1 MFLSACGV
9 YSTSSQSAEEAKKG
23 KIEGKGQVSCFPS
36 SDPTEGTQIGSHTLE
51 TMTYSSHS
59 LKSRKLSAVQS
70 NTRLEKLVPH
80 SFKNRKKHKLKM
92 EPSIVSAPVLPSVAI
107 SNHGLEPDSECIAP
121 TDNTQANLRSD
132 LKQISVSHTCSDL
145 PLSQSPSMH
154 SPCPPSTVHI
164 NRQPLPVTH
173 ASYLC
178 CSPVAQVH
186 DPSLTTTAAPIRA
199 TKHRQR
205 RKRGLKHNRKG
216 VSPLSMRHKRQSR
229 RRCNIQFWCQVW
241 RKWGHRKWRR
251 ARCLLWFSM
260 IRAKRLA
267 ETSRRLSIFNTQ
279 MSYKYTGELAE
290 SQKWQKV
297 RKGKEVVTTA
307 IACDG
312 QGLDSAEDSQAK
324 GSLEQKVRPSVGT
337 SVLCSNPVKE
347 EDQGIVRARDAATAT
362 KQDTLVTK
370 RAVPYQPQ
378 SQRASTDVS
387 WEATTTLIHEFLDC
401 FYVKYG
407 SFIPLSKSDVL
418 RHLNKKLNTDLTKR
432 KYLISAVVMKYQAV
446 LAHRMMPAFRVVYN
460 KHTLTLED
468 LSTLDDQNWLNDQ
481 VMNMYGE
488 LIMESAQHK
497 VHFFN
502 SFFHRQLMTK
512 GYEGVKRWTK
522 KVDLFSKALLLI
534 PIHLEIHWCL
544 VTADTAGKRIHLYD
558 SQGIVFKEAA
568 ENVLRYIHTEAKE
581 RKQTAFQ
588 NGWKMYIN
596 ERIPQQTNENDC
608 GVFVLEYCRCLAL
621 GKPLQF
627 SQGDMP
633 TVRKR
638 IYRELCECKLQD

>member
-92 EPSIVSAPVLPSVAI
+92 KPSIVSAPVLPSVAI

-312 QGLDSAEDSQAK
+312 QGLDSAEDSQA
-324 GSLEQKVRPSVGT
+324 S
-337 SVLCSNPVKE
+337 SNC
-347 EDQGIVRARDAATAT
+347 IT
-362 KQDTLVTK
+362 
-370 RAVPYQPQ
+370 
-378 SQRASTDVS
+378 
-387 WEATTTLIHEFLDC
+387 
-401 FYVKYG
+401 
-407 SFIPLSKSDVL
+407 
-418 RHLNKKLNTDLTKR
+418 
-432 KYLISAVVMKYQAV
+432 
-446 LAHRMMPAFRVVYN
+446 
-460 KHTLTLED
+460 
-468 LSTLDDQNWLNDQ
+468 
-481 VMNMYGE
+481 
-488 LIMESAQHK
+488 
-497 VHFFN
+497 
-502 SFFHRQLMTK
+502 
-512 GYEGVKRWTK
+512 
-522 KVDLFSKALLLI
+522 
-534 PIHLEIHWCL
+534 
-544 VTADTAGKRIHLYD
+544 
-558 SQGIVFKEAA
+558 
-568 ENVLRYIHTEAKE
+568 
-581 RKQTAFQ
+581 
-588 NGWKMYIN
+588 
-596 ERIPQQTNENDC
+596 
-608 GVFVLEYCRCLAL
+608 
-621 GKPLQF
+621 
-627 SQGDMP
+627 P
-633 TVRKR
+633 T
-638 IYRELCECKLQD
+638 